1 MKFETA
7 YGYYLAHKP
16 EKALELLEQYLSQNP
31 TTPEKDSVFFLRAK
45 CLIKIRRYNDA
56 RELLLSLKREFPWSI
71 FNSFVDKELENI
83 RKFIRPAM
91 IKKRRAYLSAL
102 PQEKDDEQAE
112 PSKDIHR
119 SAERKTF
126 QGERNSEILQRYE
139 GIKSG
144 FIKLLAQKKDLE
156 KLLEEQEKKT
166 ITETQRI
173 NFGILREREMQRLIE
188 ERQAIELR
196 LKEKNRQ
203 IITLIT
209 EKTKSH
215 RLSDH
220 LVKENAETRNRLH
233 SLESRL
239 SDLQSLL
246 GKIPGGYQSW
256 PEVADDIARLRDE
269 QVALEDHLMVAEREL
284 IQSQETVDGYERQIR
299 EFKADHAEA
308 EKIYLDTIRKVTRE
322 KELLQKELAE
332 SIESHERE
340 RENLVAELRN
350 VNELNDD
357 VLRFSAKLQIN
368 NDQWAKEISELY
380 HVLEEE
386 KKRRITSENI
396 VIDLQ
401 NQIVLYQQELKK
413 IMEDTAK
420 LREEKYFLEELLN
433 EERKKKGAISDDGL
447 PSSILMEEIISLE
460 KQLSD
465 ERAGFEKKLM
475 SVQKSK
481 AELLK
486 ELRFFQSLRKDADR
500 ALDADQADP
509 SSIAQR
515 SQSRVQTAI
524 PVFYTFV
531 ERDLIATG
539 RYPSAGTTF
548 DLSDS
553 GLSFYTYKPLHE
565 GISISIAS
573 KDLWNA
579 QKTATVRWCK
589 TLNFNLYLIGVS
601 LQ

>member
-31 TTPEKDSVFFLRAK
+31 NTPEKDSVFFLRAK

-56 RELLLSLKREFPWSI
+56 RELLLSMKKEFPRSI
-71 FNSFVDKELENI
+71 FNSFVDRELENI
-83 RKFIRPAM
+83 RKFIHPAM
-91 IKKRRAYLSAL
+91 RKKRRACLSDL
-102 PQEKDDEQAE
+102 PQEKDDDQVEH
-112 PSKDIHR
+112 PKDIHR
-119 SAERKTF
+119 TAEKKIIPEET
-126 QGERNSEILQRYE
+126 NSNIMQRYE

-156 KLLEEQEKKT
+156 KLLEEHEKKT
-166 ITETQRI
+166 ISQAQRI
-173 NFGILREREMQRLIE
+173 NLGILREREMQRLIE
-188 ERQAIELR
+188 EKQAIELR

-209 EKTKSH
+209 EKTKSQ

-220 LVKENAETRNRLH
+220 LSKENAETRNRLH

-256 PEVADDIARLRDE
+256 PEVADDIARLREE
-269 QVALEDHLMVAEREL
+269 QVALENHLLVAGREL
-284 IQSQETVDGYERQIR
+284 IQSQKTFVSYDRQIR
-299 EFKADHAEA
+299 EFKADRAEA
-308 EKIYLDTIRKVTRE
+308 EKIYLDTTRKVNRE
-322 KELLQKELAE
+322 KELLRKELAE

-357 VLRFSAKLQIN
+357 VLRFSAKLQKN

-401 NQIVLYQQELKK
+401 NQIILFQQELKK
-413 IMEDTAK
+413 IMEETAK
-420 LREEKYFLEELLN
+420 LREEKHTLEELLN
-433 EERKKKGAISDDGL
+433 EERKKKGSVSDDGL

-465 ERAGFEKKLM
+465 ERAGFEKKIM

-486 ELRFFQSLRKDADR
+486 ELRYFQSLRRDAGRAVDDDLTDR
-500 ALDADQADP
+500 

-531 ERDLIATG
+531 ERDHIAAE

-589 TLNFNLYLIGVS
+589 ILNFNLYLIGVS